1 MRFSS
6 CFKFCLLILVQ
17 TQAISCDFKCNDGSK
32 PNAKLGF
39 CLRKRYASD
48 GQDTTL
54 PREKDGD
61 YLMIQAS
68 PRGENF
74 TCLNLR
80 IGDKI
85 IEERFCC
92 DQPPS
97 TKVIALTGN
106 RLHNLCYSRGLVVI
120 NRKGPGRHV
129 RRSI

>member
-54 PREKDGD
+54 PPEKDGD

-97 TKVIALTGN
+97 TKSRSGGN
-106 RLHNLCYSRGLVVI
+106 KPQGTWTT
-120 NRKGPGRHV
+120 
-129 RRSI
+129 RSSFDLRSHQTKIPR